1 VRSGYSGRTATAP
14 GEKTVQKPKLI
25 VAGAILAVAVAA
37 GVWALVATGDE
48 PDAGRAPTSAA
59 PTDPAGV
66 LTAAAAKVDRQT
78 YKLTLGTGG
87 APGGDG
93 TVVLWD
99 PTAKR
104 GLETTSLKVP
114 TGEVKIER
122 LTTGPD
128 VYVRISAP
136 DRRVPV
142 WDGRTWWHVGAPGS
156 PPAQQGLDNTKLAG
170 TLSTATAVRQT
181 GERAYAGTLDLRESG
196 AVLGNGIGGRLGDRA
211 GAVPFTAAVDEQGRL
226 VRYRIEL
233 AREQSETAQLEL
245 TYSDFGL
252 SVSADPPAANLV
264 GEDPPANIPGA

>member
-1 VRSGYSGRTATAP
+1 M
-14 GEKTVQKPKLI
+14 TVQKPKLI
-25 VAGAILAVAVAA
+25 AAVAVLVVAVGA
-37 GVWALVATGDE
+37 GAWALVATGDE
-48 PDAGRAPTSAA
+48 PDAGRPAASAG
-59 PTDPAGV
+59 PTDGVGV
-66 LTAAAAKVDRQT
+66 LKAAAGKVDQQT
-78 YKLTLGTGG
+78 YKLTLSSGGTT
-87 APGGDG
+87 GGDG

-99 PTAKR
+99 PKAKR

-128 VYVRISAP
+128 VYVRVSAP

-142 WDGRTWWHVGAPGS
+142 WDGKTWWHVGAPGS
-156 PPAQQGLDNTKLAG
+156 PPAKQGLDNTKLAD
-170 TLSTATAVRQT
+170 TLSTATAVRET
-181 GERAYAGTLDLRESG
+181 ATREYAGTLDLRQSS
-196 AVLGNGIGGRLGDRA
+196 AVLGEGVGGVLGDRA

-233 AREQSETAQLEL
+233 ASEQSEVAQLDL

-252 SVSADPPAANLV
+252 PVSADPPAADLV

>member
-1 VRSGYSGRTATAP
+1 M
-14 GEKTVQKPKLI
+14 QKPKLI
-25 VAGAILAVAVAA
+25 AAGVILAVAVAA
-37 GVWALVATGDE
+37 GVWALLATGDE
-48 PDAGRAPTSAA
+48 PDAGRPVASAA
-59 PTDPAGV
+59 PTDPVGV
-66 LTAAAAKVDRQT
+66 LRTAAGKVDQQT
-78 YKLTLGTGG
+78 YKLTLSSGG
-87 APGGDG
+87 AEGGDG

-99 PTAKR
+99 PKAKR

-128 VYVRISAP
+128 VYVRVSAP

-142 WDGRTWWHVGAPGS
+142 WDGKTWWHVGAPGA
-156 PPAQQGLDNTKLAG
+156 PPANKGLDNTRLAG
-170 TLSTATAVRQT
+170 TLSTATAARQT
-181 GERAYAGTLDLRESG
+181 ATREYAGTLDLRESS
-196 AVLGNGIGGRLGDRA
+196 AVLGEGVGNVLGDRA

-233 AREQSETAQLEL
+233 ASKESQTAQLDL

-252 SVSADPPAANLV
+252 AVSADPPAADLV

>member
-1 VRSGYSGRTATAP
+1 M
-14 GEKTVQKPKLI
+14 QKPKLI
-25 VAGAILAVAVAA
+25 VAGAVLAVAVAA
-37 GVWALVATGDE
+37 GVWALAATGDE
-48 PDAGRAPTSAA
+48 PDAGRPAASATS
-59 PTDPAGV
+59 TDPAGV
-66 LTAAAAKVDRQT
+66 LTAAAAQVDKQT

-87 APGGDG
+87 TAGGDA

-142 WDGRTWWHVGAPGS
+142 WDGKTWWHVGAPGS

-170 TLSTATAVRQT
+170 TLSAATSVRQT
-181 GERAYAGTLDLRESG
+181 GVRAYAGTLDLRESG
-196 AVLGNGIGGRLGDRA
+196 AVLGNGVGGVLGDRA
-211 GAVPFTAAVDEQGRL
+211 GAVPFTATLDEQGRL

-233 AREQSETAQLEL
+233 ASEQSETAQLDL

-252 SVSADPPAANLV
+252 SVSAEPPAADLV

>member
-1 VRSGYSGRTATAP
+1 M
-14 GEKTVQKPKLI
+14 QKPKLI

-37 GVWALVATGDE
+37 GAWALVATGDE
-48 PDAGRAPTSAA
+48 PDAGRPAASAG

-66 LTAAAAKVDRQT
+66 LTAAAARVDTQT
-78 YKLTLGTGG
+78 YKLTVSSGGT
-87 APGGDG
+87 AGGDG

-142 WDGRTWWHVGAPGS
+142 WDGKTWWHVGAPGS

-170 TLSTATAVRQT
+170 TLGAATAVRQT
-181 GERAYAGTLDLRESG
+181 GALAYAGTLDLRESG
-196 AVLGNGIGGRLGDRA
+196 AVLGDGVGGVLGERA

-226 VRYRIEL
+226 VHYRIEL
-233 AREQSETAQLEL
+233 ASEQSETAQLDL

-252 SVSADPPAANLV
+252 SVSAEPPAADLV
-264 GEDPPANIPGA
+264 REDPPANIPGA

>member
-1 VRSGYSGRTATAP
+1 M
-14 GEKTVQKPKLI
+14 QKPKLI
-25 VAGAILAVAVAA
+25 AAGAVLAVAVAA

-48 PDAGRAPTSAA
+48 PDAGPPAASAG

-66 LTAAAAKVDRQT
+66 LTAAAAKVDQRT
-78 YKLTLGTGG
+78 YKLTLSTGG
-87 APGGDG
+87 TAGGDG

-99 PTAKR
+99 PTTKR

-114 TGEVKIER
+114 SGEVKIER

-142 WDGRTWWHVGAPGS
+142 WDSKTWWHVGAPGS

-181 GERAYAGTLDLRESG
+181 GEREYAGTLDLRESS
-196 AVLGNGIGGRLGDRA
+196 AVLGTGVGDRA

-252 SVSADPPAANLV
+252 AVSAERPAADLV

>member
-1 VRSGYSGRTATAP
+1 M
-14 GEKTVQKPKLI
+14 QKPKLI
-25 VAGAILAVAVAA
+25 AAGVVVAVAVAA

-48 PDAGRAPTSAA
+48 PGAGRPVASAG

-66 LTAAAAKVDRQT
+66 LKAAAGKVDEQT
-78 YKLTLGTGG
+78 YKLTLSSGG
-87 APGGDG
+87 ASGGDG

-99 PTAKR
+99 PGAKR

-114 TGEVKIER
+114 SGEVKIER

-128 VYVRISAP
+128 VYVRVSAP

-142 WDGRTWWHVGAPGS
+142 WDGKTWWHVGAPGS
-156 PPAQQGLDNTKLAG
+156 PPTNKGLDNTRLAG
-170 TLSTATAVRQT
+170 TVSAATAVRQT
-181 GERAYAGTLDLRESG
+181 GAREYAGTLDLRQSA
-196 AVLGNGIGGRLGDRA
+196 AVLGEGVGGVLGDRA

-233 AREQSETAQLEL
+233 ASKQSEVAQLDL

-252 SVSADPPAANLV
+252 SVSADPPAADVV

>member
-1 VRSGYSGRTATAP
+1 M
-14 GEKTVQKPKLI
+14 QKPKLI
-25 VAGAILAVAVAA
+25 AAGVILAVAVAA
-37 GVWALVATGDE
+37 GVWAFVTTGDE
-48 PDAGRAPTSAA
+48 PDEGRPAASAGPTEAI
-59 PTDPAGV
+59 GV
-66 LTAAAAKVDRQT
+66 LRAAAGKVDQQT
-78 YKLTLGTGG
+78 YRLALSSGGTTGG
-87 APGGDG
+87 DA
-93 TVVLWD
+93 TLVLWD
-99 PTAKR
+99 PKAKR

-142 WDGRTWWHVGAPGS
+142 WDGKTWWHVGAPGS
-156 PPAQQGLDNTKLAG
+156 PPAQQGLDNTRLAS

-181 GERAYAGTLDLRESG
+181 GAREYAGTLDLRQSG
-196 AVLGNGIGGRLGDRA
+196 AVLGNGVGGVLGDRA
-211 GAVPFTAAVDEQGRL
+211 AAVPFTAAVDEQGRL

-233 AREQSETAQLEL
+233 ASQQSEVAQLDL

-252 SVSADPPAANLV
+252 PVSADPPAADLV

>member
-1 VRSGYSGRTATAP
+1 M
-14 GEKTVQKPKLI
+14 QKPKLI
-25 VAGAILAVAVAA
+25 AAVAVLVVAVGA
-37 GVWALVATGDE
+37 GAYALVAGGDE
-48 PDAGRAPTSAA
+48 SDGSRPAASAG
-59 PTDPAGV
+59 PTDPVGV
-66 LTAAAAKVDRQT
+66 LKAAAGKVDQQT
-78 YKLTLGTGG
+78 YKLALSSGGTTGS
-87 APGGDG
+87 DG

-99 PTAKR
+99 PKAKR

-142 WDGRTWWHVGAPGS
+142 WDGKTWWHVGAPGS
-156 PPAQQGLDNTKLAG
+156 PPAKQGLDNTKLAG
-170 TLSTATAVRQT
+170 TLGTATTVRQT
-181 GERAYAGTLDLRESG
+181 GAREYAGTLDLRQSG
-196 AVLGNGIGGRLGDRA
+196 AVLGEGVGGVLGDRA

-233 AREQSETAQLEL
+233 ASEQSQTAQLDL
-245 TYSDFGL
+245 TYSDFG
-252 SVSADPPAANLV
+252 SPVSADPPAADLV

>member
-1 VRSGYSGRTATAP
+1 ML
-14 GEKTVQKPKLI
+14 KPKLI
-25 VAGAILAVAVAA
+25 AAVAA
-37 GVWALVATGDE
+37 LVVVVGAVAWALVGGGDE
-48 PDAGRAPTSAA
+48 PDAGRPAA
-59 PTDPAGV
+59 GASSVSTDPAGV
-66 LTAAAAKVDRQT
+66 LKAAATKADEQT
-78 YKLTLGTGG
+78 YKLNLGTGG
-87 APGGDG
+87 ADGDA

-99 PTAKR
+99 PKAKR

-142 WDGRTWWHVGAPGS
+142 WDGKTWWHVGAPGS
-156 PPAQQGLDNTKLAG
+156 PPALQGLDNTKLAG
-170 TLSTATAVRQT
+170 TLTTASAVRQT
-181 GERAYAGTLDLRESG
+181 GVREYAGTLDLRESG
-196 AVLGNGIGGRLGDRA
+196 AVLGEGVAGVLGDRV
-211 GAVPFTAAVDEQGRL
+211 GAVPFTASVDEQGRL

-233 AREQSETAQLEL
+233 AAEQSQTAQLDL

-252 SVSADPPAANLV
+252 AVSAEPPAADLV